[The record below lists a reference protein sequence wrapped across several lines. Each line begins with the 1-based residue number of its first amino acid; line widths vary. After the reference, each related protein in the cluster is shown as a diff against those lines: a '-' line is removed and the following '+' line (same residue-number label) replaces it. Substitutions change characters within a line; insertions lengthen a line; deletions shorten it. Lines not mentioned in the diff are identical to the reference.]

1 MGDDASGGAFRP
13 LIIGLGGTTRE
24 GSSTERLLRYALGE
38 CETFGARTQLLASAD
53 LDLPSYAPER
63 MERAPRAIALV
74 DALRRAD
81 AVILA
86 TPGYHAAPSG
96 LVKNALDYVEDLR
109 ADPRPYFEGR
119 AVGCL
124 VTAGGWQAGAAAL
137 LTLRQIVH
145 ALRGWP
151 TPLGVVVNTSEAVFE
166 GETDTPLSP
175 DVRERIETLASQVVG
190 FAKLRVGAP

>member
-1 MGDDASGGAFRP
+1 MGEGASGGAYRP

-24 GSSTERLLRYALGE
+24 SSSTERLLRHALGE
-38 CETFGARTQLLASAD
+38 CEALGARTRLLGSAD
-53 LDLPSYAPER
+53 LDLPAYAPEKPDR
-63 MERAPRAIALV
+63 TPAAVALV
-74 DALRRAD
+74 DALRQAD
-81 AVILA
+81 GVILG

-96 LVKNALDYVEDLR
+96 LIKNALDYVEDLR
-109 ADPRPYFEGR
+109 TDARPYFDGR

-124 VTAGGWQAGAAAL
+124 VTAAGWQAGAAAL

-166 GETDTPLSP
+166 ADSDALLDTDLR
-175 DVRERIETLASQVVG
+175 DRMRMLADQVVQ
-190 FAKLRVGAP
+190 FAKLRVEGR